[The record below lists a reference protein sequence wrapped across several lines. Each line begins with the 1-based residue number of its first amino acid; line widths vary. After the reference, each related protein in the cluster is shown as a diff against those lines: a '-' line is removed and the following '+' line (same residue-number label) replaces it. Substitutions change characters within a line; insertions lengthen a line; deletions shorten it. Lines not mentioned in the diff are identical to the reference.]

1 MHVNHTHA
9 LSFDATQKFTA
20 VYPTI
25 GWIEPQCII
34 ELKKLN

>member
-1 MHVNHTHA
+1 MYSQNRPFKNVRANNMQA

-25 GWIEPQCII
+25 W
-34 ELKKLN
+34 LD